1 MFGLILLAVVS
12 FAKPFSDGAVLQR
25 DAKVAVWGTA
35 AAGERVKVEFAGQT
49 HETVADGAGKWRVD
63 LDPMPA
69 CKEGRDL
76 SVSAQSNNQTISNQ
90 TIHDVLVGE
99 VWFVSGQSNAV
110 CPFWCDIAT
119 RFRTITTGGLMVQY
133 VDKPTVRFTDD
144 PGTWKRMN
152 RANLV
157 KTTAIEK
164 ESNACAGS
172 FSALGTFFALK
183 LEDVL
188 DVPVGMI
195 GEYVNGSPIEPWIAP
210 DGNYWKGKISRWAP
224 YTIRGVLWNQGDSNI
239 RNAYEYDVLMKRLY
253 DGWCAAFEHPGM
265 SLYFME
271 QSHGTSDCFH
281 LQLAQQRFAASE
293 PHAAICAG
301 NDLPNMAGDWHG
313 NDKEPMARR
322 MLVHALKRDYG
333 FADIEDESPVF
344 SHVIGV
350 ESNAV
355 TLAFDHAT
363 GFYIYNAGM
372 TDYRV
377 PFEVCGP
384 DGVWKPARLVYT
396 PQKNWASQGLIL
408 SSNLTVC
415 ASEVATPR
423 RVRYLRSGK
432 GNVYSQ
438 VCLPLLAFEAEVSD
452 GSGDTCVISNANG
465 RAEIALRGGRL
476 VSWRDRDGRELLF
489 MPEKKITPGGDWSHG
504 GIPVCW
510 PWFGRKDGVIHGFIR
525 NKYLSVRRRTAD
537 SVTLGLALSAGEE
550 RTFPQ
555 AADLELT
562 LTLGKGLTFAMRTT
576 NTGKD
581 PFTYTEGLHPYFLVD
596 DCRKVTF
603 SGVDEQPFACV
614 DGMDKGF
621 ARSADGTFS
630 FTDPAR
636 GVAVR
641 ARATG
646 NSHVIVWTPG
656 TVEPANRNLAPEDTV
671 RFLGYGPAFTKAAG
685 SITLKPGETHELT
698 LQLETA
704 EK

>member
-1 MFGLILLAVVS
+1 MFGLILLAAVS

-35 AAGERVKVEFAGQT
+35 AAGERVKVEFAGQA

-157 KTTAIEK
+157 KTTSIEH
-164 ESNACAGS
+164 EWNACAGS

-210 DGNYWKGKISRWAP
+210 DGKYWKGQVERWAP
-224 YTIRGVLWNQGDSNI
+224 YTIRGVLLNQGDSNV
-239 RNAYEYDVLMKRLY
+239 RNAYEYDVLLKRLY
-253 DGWCAAFEHPGM
+253 DGWCAAFEHSGM
-265 SLYFME
+265 SFYFME
-271 QSHGTSDCFH
+271 QSHGTSDCFV

-301 NDLPNMAGDWHG
+301 NDLPNMKGDWHG

-333 FADIEDESPVF
+333 FADIEDESPTFDRV
-344 SHVIGV
+344 VAVDGDK
-350 ESNAV
+350 V
-355 TLAFDHAT
+355 TLGFRHAT
-363 GFYIYNAGM
+363 GFYIYNEGM
-372 TDYRV
+372 SDYRV
-377 PFEVCGP
+377 PLEVCGP
-384 DGVWKPARLVYT
+384 DGVWRPGRFVFT

-415 ASEVATPR
+415 ADGVAEPR
-423 RVRYLRSGK
+423 RIRYLHSGK

-438 VCLPLLAFEAEVSD
+438 VCLPLLAFETEVVD
-452 GSGDTCVISNANG
+452 PK
-465 RAEIALRGGRL
+465 R
-476 VSWRDRDGRELLF
+476 
-489 MPEKKITPGGDWSHG
+489 SHP
-504 GIPVCW
+504 I
-510 PWFGRKDGVIHGFIR
+510 D
-525 NKYLSVRRRTAD
+525 A
-537 SVTLGLALSAGEE
+537 
-550 RTFPQ
+550 
-555 AADLELT
+555 
-562 LTLGKGLTFAMRTT
+562 
-576 NTGKD
+576 
-581 PFTYTEGLHPYFLVD
+581 
-596 DCRKVTF
+596 
-603 SGVDEQPFACV
+603 
-614 DGMDKGF
+614 
-621 ARSADGTFS
+621 
-630 FTDPAR
+630 
-636 GVAVR
+636 
-641 ARATG
+641 
-646 NSHVIVWTPG
+646 
-656 TVEPANRNLAPEDTV
+656 
-671 RFLGYGPAFTKAAG
+671 YGA
-685 SITLKPGETHELT
+685 
-698 LQLETA
+698 
-704 EK
+704 